1 MYFWYDEFDIDVLKS
16 DKFFF
21 TLKLVIINPVTPK
34 ILAKNYLGKLV
45 TWLDFLK
52 AQVHIQS

>member
-21 TLKLVIINPVTPK
+21 TLKLVIINLVTPK

-52 AQVHIQS
+52 AQVHI